1 MRRVFIVVIIAQVLL
16 AACQIDFLLP
26 ITATVTAMPPTATFT
41 VVPSATQGAT
51 ATSTATEHPSFH
63 LPAPDEFLVRTH
75 PDGGLFVGDQISIE
89 VIAPPRYPLDAKYS
103 VTISTMEGEVLGETD
118 FSPFGIGGRS
128 QATFEWVWDTS
139 DVEPG
144 AHDLSI
150 AIQPGDLEWTYHLDL
165 KPVEKLPAPE
175 PDSQWAQEESECCI
189 IYYMTGT
196 AADRDLERLL
206 ASADAHAEDVASFL
220 ETQFAEP
227 IEIVTMS
234 RVIGHGGFAS
244 GDINITYMDR
254 NYAGSDFDLV
264 LHHEMVHILD
274 ARIGGDFRPSLFV
287 EGLAVYLTGGHF
299 KTEPLIPRTA
309 ALLQLEDPSGDSW
322 YLPLKPLADEFYNSQ
337 HEIGYLQA
345 AALVEFLIDSYGWE
359 AFSNLY
365 RDIHREQR
373 DKHSDAI
380 DKALRLHFGISFS
393 ELENRFLKMLRA
405 TEVTQDHIED
415 IRLTVEFYDTVRRY
429 QKILDP
435 SAYFLTA
442 WFPDAPAMRQYGIVA
457 DLLRHPSELENIA
470 LEALLV
476 SADEHLDAADY
487 PEADLVID
495 AVNIVL
501 EAFDSNV
508 AQPFMTH
515 PVAQEYYD
523 AVDYLHQIG
532 YYVQRIQVKGDDLIA
547 DVVGDDGVLLSLQLA
562 RSAEGWQL
570 QGD

>member
-1 MRRVFIVVIIAQVLL
+1 
-16 AACQIDFLLP
+16 
-26 ITATVTAMPPTATFT
+26 
-41 VVPSATQGAT
+41 
-51 ATSTATEHPSFH
+51 
-63 LPAPDEFLVRTH
+63 
-75 PDGGLFVGDQISIE
+75 
-89 VIAPPRYPLDAKYS
+89 
-103 VTISTMEGEVLGETD
+103 
-118 FSPFGIGGRS
+118 
-128 QATFEWVWDTS
+128 
-139 DVEPG
+139 
-144 AHDLSI
+144 
-150 AIQPGDLEWTYHLDL
+150 
-165 KPVEKLPAPE
+165 
-175 PDSQWAQEESECCI
+175 
-189 IYYMTGT
+189 
-196 AADRDLERLL
+196 
-206 ASADAHAEDVASFL
+206 
-220 ETQFAEP
+220 
-227 IEIVTMS
+227 
-234 RVIGHGGFAS
+234 
-244 GDINITYMDR
+244 MDR